1 MTLSP
6 DGLQNFPALLE
17 SRTDTLAG
25 NQAVTDGIGVGS
37 AGQSQRNRE
46 LQILHHLFEHKGN
59 AHTPGLPHLL
69 LP

>member
-6 DGLQNFPALLE
+6 DGSQNFLALPE

-25 NQAVTDGIGVGS
+25 SQTVTGGTGVGN

-59 AHTPGLPHLL
+59 AHIPGLLDL
-69 LP
+69 FLP